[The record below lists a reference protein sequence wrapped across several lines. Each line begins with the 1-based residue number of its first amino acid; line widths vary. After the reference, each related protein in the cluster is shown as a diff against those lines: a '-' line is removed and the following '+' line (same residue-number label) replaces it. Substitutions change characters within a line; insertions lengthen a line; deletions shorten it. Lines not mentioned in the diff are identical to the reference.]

1 MFGYVKLSADA
12 TKGEKG
18 IFQTFM
24 CGVCLATKDY
34 SQKARTAVG
43 NDITFLNVLFHSVLE
58 QEVQVEKGRCVS
70 HPITPRPLM
79 KVDEICQ
86 KLATANVLLTYL
98 SLDDH
103 AKDEG
108 NFAKKIAK
116 KAFQKDYEKACQR
129 ERLLADKLSL
139 ECVELA
145 RLEEGE
151 ATSLDQVCH
160 KSAQLLV
167 HICHSVFGQDCNKF
181 LQDLCYN
188 VGKWVYLIDALDDYD
203 KDKKKGAYN
212 PFLLAYQAECR
223 ADLLRGQSG
232 EEVQYAFHSLF
243 FDIRQNLSKLQF
255 KFNRDLSD
263 NILLRGLPMMTKRIM
278 EGKGCDCKRDKTPQI
293 TDNIGK

>member
-98 SLDDH
+98 SLADH

-151 ATSLDQVCH
+151 ANSLDQVCH

-188 VGKWVYLIDALDDYD
+188 VGKWVYLIDAADDFNID
-203 KDKKKGAYN
+203 LRKKAYN
-212 PFLLAYQAECR
+212 PFRQFYGEKLDAKALEEIEFLLNAVSNR
-223 ADLLRGQSG
+223 AVMCLNDLNLTKYTCILNSIMYKTFREENQRVLKKLRG
-232 EEVQYAFHSLF
+232 
-243 FDIRQNLSKLQF
+243 
-255 KFNRDLSD
+255 
-263 NILLRGLPMMTKRIM
+263 
-278 EGKGCDCKRDKTPQI
+278 
-293 TDNIGK
+293 